1 VNTGVVGTYFVT
13 YNVKDTA
20 GNAAIQVA
28 RLINVV
34 APPPTDTTPPTVSAS
49 PVGGTFTITQSV
61 TLAASEPA
69 TIYYTKDGTTP
80 TTSSAVYSSPISIG
94 TSTTLKFYAK
104 DTAAN
109 IGTVTSQVY
118 TINTT
123 TPPPANNCQNST
135 IAAVT
140 AIGND
145 TNIPANAIDGN
156 LATRWS
162 NLGVGSWIKLDLGS
176 QQTVC
181 STDIAWYLGNQR
193 SSNFV
198 ISTSTDGNT
207 FANVYTGTSSG
218 TTASF
223 ENYNFADVTARYVM
237 ITVNGNTGN
246 NWASISEI
254 NIKTFGT
261 STIPPTDTTPPITT
275 IVKVTDGNNNVVSTG
290 GTTNSNSISITF
302 TVDGTGSSVVG
313 STCQLDSKP
322 AAACTSPVSYTGLS
336 SVTHAVG
343 ISSTDLAGNVEHTA
357 EFTWAVNPPLVV
369 DTTPPVITLV
379 GSNPVTVQFGST
391 YTDAG
396 ATATDNIDG
405 NITPSIVTV
414 NPVNTGVAGTYF
426 VTYNVKDAAGNSA
439 TQVARMVI
447 VSDPP
452 TPTGTTLRLD
462 SFGVQDFY
470 AQDPR
475 MQSYVLTGNPNSQPG
490 SRLDGG
496 GSATAGVDGALN
508 YWTFPGRVGGLASG
522 GTETTARINLNPQL
536 STGTTLDWQVA
547 EQTGYQRSI
556 WKWR

>member
-1 VNTGVVGTYFVT
+1 
-13 YNVKDTA
+13 
-20 GNAAIQVA
+20 
-28 RLINVV
+28 
-34 APPPTDTTPPTVSAS
+34 
-49 PVGGTFTITQSV
+49 
-61 TLAASEPA
+61 
-69 TIYYTKDGTTP
+69 
-80 TTSSAVYSSPISIG
+80 
-94 TSTTLKFYAK
+94 
-104 DTAAN
+104 
-109 IGTVTSQVY
+109 
-118 TINTT
+118 
-123 TPPPANNCQNST
+123 
-135 IAAVT
+135 
-140 AIGND
+140 
-145 TNIPANAIDGN
+145 
-156 LATRWS
+156 
-162 NLGVGSWIKLDLGS
+162 
-176 QQTVC
+176 
-181 STDIAWYLGNQR
+181 
-193 SSNFV
+193 
-198 ISTSTDGNT
+198 
-207 FANVYTGTSSG
+207 SSG

-336 SVTHAVG
+336 SVTHTVG
-343 ISSTDLAGNVEHTA
+343 IGSTDLAGNVEHTA

-426 VTYNVKDAAGNSA
+426 VTYNVKDAAGNAA

-452 TPTGTTLRLD
+452 TPTGFTLRLD

-536 STGTTLDWQVA
+536 STG
-547 EQTGYQRSI
+547 
-556 WKWR
+556 